1 MTGPKVFL
9 STSTKEKEAR
19 INQSAIA
26 QFACYVMHTKPL
38 PSSSSNAY
46 NSGLMLVSRK
56 AKKVSDKAEGVETI
70 YMYYEQLSIM
80 HSKITQN

>member
-9 STSTKEKEAR
+9 STSAKEKEAR

-26 QFACYVMHTKPL
+26 QFACYVMHTKL
-38 PSSSSNAY
+38 LLLSYSSAY

-56 AKKVSDKAEGVETI
+56 VKKVSDKAEAVETI
-70 YMYYEQLSIM
+70 YM
-80 HSKITQN
+80 

>member
-9 STSTKEKEAR
+9 STSAKEKEAR

-26 QFACYVMHTKPL
+26 QFACYVMHTKL
-38 PSSSSNAY
+38 LLLSYSSAY

-56 AKKVSDKAEGVETI
+56 VKVSDKAEAVETI
-70 YMYYEQLSIM
+70 YM
-80 HSKITQN
+80 